1 MNKAFS
7 CWRNRCTTRLKSLFH
22 YYIPGN
28 PYGDKLT
35 QSRLSGGLGTLGSC
49 LRLIGNAMAPIP
61 LGSSA
66 SISIQGRLLGKK
78 DQNIENSYLK
88 LAASTFYI
96 LISRDFCC
104 IKNLDQINYDLLL
117 FCIKI
122 KVTHNSRVES
132 T

>member
-1 MNKAFS
+1 M
-7 CWRNRCTTRLKSLFH
+7 
-22 YYIPGN
+22 
-28 PYGDKLT
+28 T

-66 SISIQGRLLGKK
+66 SMSIQGRLFGKK

-104 IKNLDQINYDLLL
+104 IKNLDKKNYDLL

-122 KVTHNSRVES
+122 KVTHN
-132 T
+132 